1 MKGCQE
7 SWQNTTFTLSK
18 CPQTVSPQLQ
28 GSVSSCA
35 ARASEGGKGLL
46 WCFVSQTLGL
56 YGHLL
61 QCLWCENVAGL
72 EDHHL
77 NSVLALEV
85 RVQPGLGK
93 GEDYDNWSWWG
104 LDWNL
109 LIRITW
115 EKKVAHLV
123 CVVRGGKGDPQEIG
137 VVLHSEKRR
146 IIIIIMALLLR
157 REELL

>member
-7 SWQNTTFTLSK
+7 SWQNAKLTLSK

-77 NSVLALEV
+77 NPVLVLEV
-85 RVQPGLGK
+85 SVQPCLGKKIMLVKAVK
-93 GEDYDNWSWWG
+93 GEDYDDWSWWG
-104 LDWNL
+104 LNWYLMIEDHLGGKSCSLGLCCTGKRGGSTKGW
-109 LIRITW
+109 RGAPFW
-115 EKKVAHLV
+115 EEKKAN
-123 CVVRGGKGDPQEIG
+123 
-137 VVLHSEKRR
+137 
-146 IIIIIMALLLR
+146 
-157 REELL
+157 

>member
-1 MKGCQE
+1 MAHLLRTPYWKFQATFHFTSFVNSNLTSSSPLCLEYISNRNPAGFCFE
-7 SWQNTTFTLSK
+7 FCPLWDERMYRKFTLSK

-35 ARASEGGKGLL
+35 VRASEEGKGLL

-77 NSVLALEV
+77 NPVLVLEV
-85 RVQPGLGK
+85 GVQPRLDKNMVLVKAVK
-93 GEDYDNWSWWG
+93 GEDYD
-104 LDWNL
+104 LDL
-109 LIRITW
+109 D
-115 EKKVAHLV
+115 E
-123 CVVRGGKGDPQEIG
+123 D
-137 VVLHSEKRR
+137 
-146 IIIIIMALLLR
+146 
-157 REELL
+157 

>member
-1 MKGCQE
+1 MKGCID
-7 SWQNTTFTLSK
+7 SWQNTKFTLSK

-35 ARASEGGKGLL
+35 VRASEGCLL

-77 NSVLALEV
+77 NPVLVLEV
-85 RVQPGLGK
+85 GVQPGLGKNMVLVKAVK

-104 LDWNL
+104 LNWYLMLGSLGRKKL
-109 LIRITW
+109 LTW
-115 EKKVAHLV
+115 FVLYGCWWKWSK
-123 CVVRGGKGDPQEIG
+123 GKIM
-137 VVLHSEKRR
+137 
-146 IIIIIMALLLR
+146 IIDLD
-157 REELL
+157 ED